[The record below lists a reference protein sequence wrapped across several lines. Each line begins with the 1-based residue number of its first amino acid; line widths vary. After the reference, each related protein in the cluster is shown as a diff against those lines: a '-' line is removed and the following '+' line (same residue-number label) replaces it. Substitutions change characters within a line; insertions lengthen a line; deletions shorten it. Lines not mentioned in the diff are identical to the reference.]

1 MENTFTVNI
10 YQENVLRK
18 TFSDQKSD
26 IEAFGYLINK
36 QHNSINRALRF
47 DGWEV
52 EVINEQT
59 LEKYHW
65 SNTYGKPSPQRDK
78 TLGIQ

>member
-1 MENTFTVNI
+1 MANTFTVNI

-18 TFSDQKSD
+18 TFSEQKSD

-65 SNTYGKPSPQRDK
+65 SKTYSTPSIRRDEN
-78 TLGIQ
+78 LEI